1 MRSLRNSVFLI
12 LLAAS
17 PLAAQAYNYPALQTP
32 RIVDREYNFAA
43 ATSGNAG
50 TSLLFQWREG
60 LDADWQLS
68 LDGGL
73 AAPKVGDTRLLIG
86 GGLAWQWI
94 RASADLPL
102 DIAATGAVGLS
113 SGSYSVVRIPVGAVV
128 GHTFIVG
135 DSTQITPFVHP
146 RLSLDFCSGAAQ
158 VTVQN
163 PATGLPNGTVVPGS
177 TYVVGYCPSSAKL
190 DVDVDVGVNVEITPQ
205 IALRLAG
212 MLGGASYLGSTNAI
226 GFSLAWTPKGLKKF

>member
-1 MRSLRNSVFLI
+1 MRSLRNSVFLT

-60 LDADWQLS
+60 LDADWQFS

-73 AAPKVGDTRLLIG
+73 AAPKVGDTRLLLG
-86 GGLAWQWI
+86 GGLAWQWV
-94 RASADLPL
+94 RATADLPL
-102 DIAATGAVGLS
+102 DIAATGSVGLS
-113 SGSYSVVRIPVGAVV
+113 SGNSYTVVRIPVGAVV
-128 GHTFIVG
+128 GHTFTIG
-135 DSTQITPFVHP
+135 DSNEITPFVHP
-146 RLSLDFCSGAAQ
+146 RLSLDFCSGSAGQ
-158 VTVQN
+158 FT
-163 PATGLPNGTVVPGS
+163 PGGTFIPPS
-177 TYVVGYCPSSAKL
+177 CPSSAKL
-190 DVDVDVGVNVEITPQ
+190 DVDVDIGVNVEITQQ

-212 MLGGASYLGSTNAI
+212 MLGGTSYVGSTNAI